1 MKKHFLIKGGIKM
14 AEISAINNF
23 KKYNSKSGRS
33 SIKNV
38 VREAFRELEKFKNN
52 VNQELTQ
59 FNKILVKDLS
69 VLERQYYDTE
79 VDSRSRDVISIVSQV
94 QTGNF
99 EARNGVDLTY
109 MLSLEKWEQYYKENL
124 EFLNDKFGKN
134 AHCVYAVIHFDE
146 STPHMQSMWTFSEE
160 NNQKDEYTVSDI
172 NTAKVK
178 SALTSAFLR
187 RNKELGLI
195 AGTDE
200 YKKAFEEFKV
210 QEKPKIIERQLAKM
224 NKNKSDKKFKFE
236 SGTSPFT
243 KDFYRT
249 FNEEFVNDFM
259 VTNPS
264 INELKNKVKVFSN
277 EGAEVVVRRTKKVN
291 SSEDLD
297 RTKFAMEKEKK
308 DLENKIGSNDY
319 SKNEFMKY
327 MEILSKREIIDRKKK
342 ISKEDFLNEFKNYET
357 DFKVRKSNKGITDF
371 KRIFDI
377 KKIIKDKLNQ
387 RQNNK
392 NFKKNL
398 KKEIKLF
405 DEIFKNVDFEAI
417 NKKIEDYSKAEKV
430 EELIKNRDNLY
441 FEIKTLETE
450 ESNLKSSINF
460 LEKEKNSKNNEI
472 RNLDEQIW
480 EKKIE
485 AEKPYVVSE
494 RRKQELI
501 NEALNEA
508 RKRGNT
514 LMRNIKKD
522 VEKEEAKNNAIKQDI
537 LDKRLQMEPE
547 LQEINNKRRQLND
560 IYVDLEEK
568 KRRRKAELEKLAQPI
583 IQKEV
588 DDLVREHLR
597 YYEVTDKDILNFKAN
612 NKSEYDKLF
621 GEAETRADEKIKGGY
636 IRRKYDAGNKFIN
649 QMTNLLHEDSNGKFS
664 LLEIEKTV
672 IAAIEKLPDNTYGW
686 WNDFKIN
693 LDIELENT
701 VRERKAVHNQNK
713 SKSQYHRSR

>member
-1 MKKHFLIKGGIKM
+1 M

-23 KKYNSKSGRS
+23 KKYNSKSGRN
-33 SIKNV
+33 SINNV

-79 VDSRSRDVISIVSQV
+79 VDSRSRDVVSVVSQV

-124 EFLNDKFGKN
+124 EFLNDKFGRN

-160 NNQKDEYTVSDI
+160 NNQKDEYTVSDV

-259 VTNPS
+259 VNNAAV
-264 INELKNKVKVFSN
+264 NELKNKVKVFSN
-277 EGAEVVVRRTKKVN
+277 EGVEVVVRRTEKVN

-327 MEILSKREIIDRKKK
+327 TEILSKREIIDRKKK
-342 ISKEDFLNEFKNYET
+342 ISKEGFLNEFKNYET

-371 KRIFDI
+371 KRILNI
-377 KKIIKDKLNQ
+377 KKIIRDKLNQ

-405 DEIFKNVDFEAI
+405 DEVFKNIDFEAI
-417 NKKIEDYSKAEKV
+417 NKKIEDYSKGEKV
-430 EELIKNRDNLY
+430 EELIKNRENLY

-450 ESNLKSSINF
+450 ASNLKSSINF
-460 LEKEKNSKNNEI
+460 LEKEQNSKNNEI
-472 RNLDEQIW
+472 RNLDDQIW

-508 RKRGNT
+508 RKRGDT

-537 LDKRLQMEPE
+537 LDKRLEMERE

-560 IYVDLEEK
+560 SYADLEEK

-612 NKSEYDKLF
+612 NKLEYDKLF
-621 GEAETRADEKIKGGY
+621 GEAEARADEKIKGAY
-636 IRRKYDAGNKFIN
+636 IRRKHDAGNKFIK
-649 QMTNLLHEDSNGKFS
+649 QMTNMLHEDANGKFS

-672 IAAIEKLPDNTYGW
+672 IAAIENVPDNTYGW
-686 WNDFKIN
+686 WDDFKNN
-693 LDIELENT
+693 LNIELENT
-701 VRERKAVHNQNK
+701 VRERNTVRNQNK
-713 SKSQYHRSR
+713 NKSQYHRSR

>member
-1 MKKHFLIKGGIKM
+1 M

-23 KKYNSKSGRS
+23 KKYNSGSGRS
-33 SIKNV
+33 SINNV

-52 VNQELTQ
+52 ANQDLTQ

-69 VLERQYYDTE
+69 ILEQQYFDTE
-79 VDSRSRDVISIVSQV
+79 VDSRSKDVVSVVSQV

-109 MLSLEKWEQYYKENL
+109 MISLEKWEQYYKENL
-124 EFLNDKFGKN
+124 EFLNKKFGKN
-134 AHCVYAVIHFDE
+134 AHCAYAVIHFDE

-160 NNQKDEYTVSDI
+160 NNQKAEYTI
-172 NTAKVK
+172 NDVNPAKVK
-178 SALTSAFLR
+178 SALSSAFLR
-187 RNKELGLI
+187 RNKELGLA

-210 QEKPKIIERQLAKM
+210 QEKPKIIERQLAKL

-259 VTNPS
+259 VNNAAV
-264 INELKNKVKVFSN
+264 NELKNKVKIFSN
-277 EGAEVVVRRTKKVN
+277 EGVEVVVRRTEKVN

-308 DLENKIGSNDY
+308 ELENKIGGNDY

-327 MEILSKREIIDRKKK
+327 TEILSKREIIDRKKK

-357 DFKVRKSNKGITDF
+357 DFKARKSNKEITDF
-371 KRIFDI
+371 KRIFNI
-377 KKIIKDKLNQ
+377 KKIIKDKLSQ
-387 RQNNK
+387 RQKNK

-398 KKEIKLF
+398 KKEVKLF
-405 DEIFKNVDFEAI
+405 DEVFKNVDFETI
-417 NKKIEDYSKAEKV
+417 NKKIEDYSKGEKV
-430 EELIKNRDNLY
+430 EELIKNKENLY

-450 ESNLKSSINF
+450 TSNLKSSINF
-460 LEKEKNSKNNEI
+460 LKKEQISKNNEI

-480 EKKIE
+480 KKKTE
-485 AEKPYVVSE
+485 AEKPYRVSE
-494 RRKQELI
+494 RRKQELV

-508 RKRGNT
+508 RKRGDT
-514 LMRNIKKD
+514 LMRNIMKD
-522 VEKEEAKNNAIKQDI
+522 VEKEKAKNNALKQDI
-537 LDKRLQMEPE
+537 LNKRLQLEREQQE
-547 LQEINNKRRQLND
+547 LNNRLRQLND
-560 IYVDLEEK
+560 SYADLEEK
-568 KRRRKAELEKLAQPI
+568 KRRRKAELEKLAQPA

-588 DDLVREHLR
+588 NDLVREHLR
-597 YYEVTDKDILNFKAN
+597 YYEVTDKDILNFKAK

-621 GEAETRADEKIKGGY
+621 GEAEARVDEKIKGAY
-636 IRRKYDAGNKFIN
+636 VRRKHDAGQKFIK
-649 QMTNLLHEDSNGKFS
+649 QITNLLHEDSNGKFS

-672 IAAIEKLPDNTYGW
+672 IAAIENVPDNTYGW
-686 WNDFKIN
+686 WNDFKNN
-693 LDIELENT
+693 LNIELENT
-701 VRERKAVHNQNK
+701 AKDRNTVHNR
-713 SKSQYHRSR
+713 SSSQYDRSL

>member
-1 MKKHFLIKGGIKM
+1 M

-23 KKYNSKSGRS
+23 KKYNSGSGRS
-33 SIKNV
+33 SINNV

-79 VDSRSRDVISIVSQV
+79 VDSRSRDVVSVVSQV

-160 NNQKDEYTVSDI
+160 NNQKDEYTVSDV

-264 INELKNKVKVFSN
+264 INDLKNKVKVFSN
-277 EGAEVVVRRTKKVN
+277 EGAEVVVRRTEKVN

-371 KRIFDI
+371 KRIFNI
-377 KKIIKDKLNQ
+377 KKIIRDKLNQ

-417 NKKIEDYSKAEKV
+417 NKKIEDYSKGEKV
-430 EELIKNRDNLY
+430 EELIKNRENLY
-441 FEIKTLETE
+441 FEIKTLETKA
-450 ESNLKSSINF
+450 SNLKSSINV
-460 LEKEKNSKNNEI
+460 LEKEQISKNDEI
-472 RNLDEQIW
+472 RNLDDQIW
-480 EKKIE
+480 EKKME

-508 RKRGNT
+508 RKRGDT

-537 LDKRLQMEPE
+537 LDKRLQMERE

-560 IYVDLEEK
+560 SYADLEEK
-568 KRRRKAELEKLAQPI
+568 KRRKKAELEKLAQPI

-588 DDLVREHLR
+588 DDLVWEHLR

-612 NKSEYDKLF
+612 NRTEYDKLF
-621 GEAETRADEKIKGGY
+621 GEAEARADEKIKGAY
-636 IRRKYDAGNKFIN
+636 IRRKHDAGNKFIK
-649 QMTNLLHEDSNGKFS
+649 QMTNMLHEDANGKFS

-672 IAAIEKLPDNTYGW
+672 IVAIENVPDSTYSW
-686 WNDFKIN
+686 WNDFKNN
-693 LDIELENT
+693 LNIELENT
-701 VRERKAVHNQNK
+701 VKDKNVVRNR
-713 SKSQYHRSR
+713 SSSQYDRS

>member
-1 MKKHFLIKGGIKM
+1 M

-23 KKYNSKSGRS
+23 KKYNSGSGRS
-33 SIKNV
+33 SINNV

-52 VNQELTQ
+52 VNHELTQ

-79 VDSRSRDVISIVSQV
+79 VDSRSRDVVSVVSQV

-124 EFLNDKFGKN
+124 EFLNKKFGKN
-134 AHCVYAVIHFDE
+134 AHCVYAVIHLDE
-146 STPHMQSMWTFSEE
+146 STPHMQSLWTFSEA
-160 NNQKDEYTVSDI
+160 NNQKDKYTVSDV

-236 SGTSPFT
+236 NGTSPFT

-259 VTNPS
+259 VNNTAV
-264 INELKNKVKVFSN
+264 NELKNKVKVFSS
-277 EGAEVVVRRTKKVN
+277 EDVEVVVRRTEKVN

-308 DLENKIGSNDY
+308 DLESKIGNNDY

-327 MEILSKREIIDRKKK
+327 TEILSKREIIDKKKK

-357 DFKVRKSNKGITDF
+357 DFKVRKSNKEITDF
-371 KRIFDI
+371 KRIFNI

-417 NKKIEDYSKAEKV
+417 NKKIEDYSKGEKV
-430 EELIKNRDNLY
+430 EELIKNRENLY

-450 ESNLKSSINF
+450 ASNLKSSINF
-460 LEKEKNSKNNEI
+460 LEKEQNSKNNEI

-480 EKKIE
+480 EKRTE

-508 RKRGNT
+508 RKRGDT

-537 LDKRLQMEPE
+537 LDKRLQMERE

-560 IYVDLEEK
+560 SYADLEEK
-568 KRRRKAELEKLAQPI
+568 KRRKKAELEKLAQPI

-588 DDLVREHLR
+588 DNLVREHLR

-612 NKSEYDKLF
+612 NKLEYDKLF
-621 GEAETRADEKIKGGY
+621 GEAEARADEKIKGAY
-636 IRRKYDAGNKFIN
+636 IRRKHDAGNKFIK
-649 QMTNLLHEDSNGKFS
+649 QMTNMLHEDANGKFS
-664 LLEIEKTV
+664 FLEIEKTV
-672 IAAIEKLPDNTYGW
+672 IAAIENVPDNTYGW
-686 WNDFKIN
+686 WDDFKNN
-693 LDIELENT
+693 LNIELENT
-701 VRERKAVHNQNK
+701 VKDRNITRNRTNF
-713 SKSQYHRSR
+713 QYGRRL

>member
-1 MKKHFLIKGGIKM
+1 M

-33 SIKNV
+33 NINNV

-52 VNQELTQ
+52 VNQKLTQ

-69 VLERQYYDTE
+69 VLERQYSDTK
-79 VDSRSRDVISIVSQV
+79 VDSRSRDVVSVVSQV

-99 EARNGVDLTY
+99 EAKNGVDLTY

-124 EFLNDKFGKN
+124 EFLSKKFDKN
-134 AHCVYAVIHFDE
+134 ARCVYAVIHFDE

-160 NNQKDEYTVSDI
+160 NNQKDEYTVNDV
-172 NTAKVK
+172 NPAKVK
-178 SALTSAFLR
+178 SALSSAFLR
-187 RNKELGLI
+187 RNKKLGLT

-210 QEKPKIIERQLAKM
+210 QEKPKIIERQLAKL

-249 FNEEFVNDFM
+249 FNEESVNDFM
-259 VTNPS
+259 VKNPS

-277 EGAEVVVRRTKKVN
+277 EGAEVVVRRTEKVN

-308 DLENKIGSNDY
+308 ELESKIGSNDY

-327 MEILSKREIIDRKKK
+327 MEILSKREIIDKKKK

-357 DFKVRKSNKGITDF
+357 DFKVRKSNKEITDF
-371 KRIFDI
+371 KRIFNI

-405 DEIFKNVDFEAI
+405 DEVFKNVDFEAI
-417 NKKIEDYSKAEKV
+417 NKKIEDYSKGEKV
-430 EELIKNRDNLY
+430 EELIKNRENLY

-450 ESNLKSSINF
+450 ASNLKSSINF
-460 LEKEKNSKNNEI
+460 LEKEQNSKNNEI

-480 EKKIE
+480 EKRTE

-508 RKRGNT
+508 RKRGET
-514 LMRNIKKD
+514 LMRNIMKD
-522 VEKEEAKNNAIKQDI
+522 VEKEKSKNNSLKQDI
-537 LDKRLQMEPE
+537 LNKRLQLEQEQRE
-547 LQEINNKRRQLND
+547 LNNRLRQLND
-560 IYVDLEEK
+560 SYADLEKK
-568 KRRRKAELEKLAQPI
+568 KRHRKAELEKLGQPI

-588 DDLVREHLR
+588 NDLVREHLR

-612 NKSEYDKLF
+612 NKFEYDKLF
-621 GEAETRADEKIKGGY
+621 GEAEARADEKIKGAY
-636 IRRKYDAGNKFIN
+636 IRRKHDAGNKFIK
-649 QMTNLLHEDSNGKFS
+649 QMTNMLHEDSNGKFS

-672 IAAIEKLPDNTYGW
+672 IAAIENVPGNTYGW
-686 WNDFKIN
+686 WDDFKNN
-693 LDIELENT
+693 LNIELENT
-701 VRERKAVHNQNK
+701 VKDRNITRNRTN
-713 SKSQYHRSR
+713 SQYGRRL

>member
-33 SIKNV
+33 SINNV

-69 VLERQYYDTE
+69 VLEQQYYDTE
-79 VDSRSRDVISIVSQV
+79 VDSRSRDVVSVVSQV

-124 EFLNDKFGKN
+124 EFLNKKFGKN
-134 AHCVYAVIHFDE
+134 ARCVYAVIHFDE
-146 STPHMQSMWTFSEE
+146 STPHLQSMWTFSEE
-160 NNQKDEYTVSDI
+160 NNQKDEYTVSDV
-172 NTAKVK
+172 NPAKVK
-178 SALTSAFLR
+178 SALSSAFLR
-187 RNKELGLI
+187 RNRELGLV

-210 QEKPKIIERQLAKM
+210 QEKPKIIERQLAKL

-259 VTNPS
+259 VNNAAV
-264 INELKNKVKVFSN
+264 NELKNKIKVFSN
-277 EGAEVVVRRTKKVN
+277 EGVEVVVRRTEKVN
-291 SSEDLD
+291 SSEELD
-297 RTKFAMEKEKK
+297 RTKFVMEKKK
-308 DLENKIGSNDY
+308 KELENKIGSNDY

-371 KRIFDI
+371 KRIFNI
-377 KKIIKDKLNQ
+377 KKIIRDKLNQ

-405 DEIFKNVDFEAI
+405 DEVFKNVDFEAI
-417 NKKIEDYSKAEKV
+417 NKKIEDYSKGEKV

-441 FEIKTLETE
+441 FEIKTLETKA
-450 ESNLKSSINF
+450 SNLKSSINF
-460 LEKEKNSKNNEI
+460 LEKEQISKNNEI

-485 AEKPYVVSE
+485 VEKPYVVSE

-508 RKRGNT
+508 RKRGDT

-537 LDKRLQMEPE
+537 LDKRLQMEREQQE
-547 LQEINNKRRQLND
+547 LNNRLKQLNNS
-560 IYVDLEEK
+560 YADLEEK
-568 KRRRKAELEKLAQPI
+568 KRRRKSELEKLAQPVV
-583 IQKEV
+583 QKEV

-612 NKSEYDKLF
+612 NKFEYDKLF
-621 GEAETRADEKIKGGY
+621 GEAEAKADDKIKGAY

-672 IAAIEKLPDNTYGW
+672 IAAIEKVPDNTYGW

-701 VRERKAVHNQNK
+701 VKDRNVVRNR
-713 SKSQYHRSR
+713 SSSQYDRSL

>member
-1 MKKHFLIKGGIKM
+1 M

-33 SIKNV
+33 SINNV
-38 VREAFRELEKFKNN
+38 VKEAFRELEKFKNN

-79 VDSRSRDVISIVSQV
+79 VDSRSRDVVSVVSQV

-99 EARNGVDLTY
+99 EASNGVDLTY
-109 MLSLEKWEQYYKENL
+109 MLSLEKWEQYYNENL
-124 EFLNDKFGKN
+124 EFLNDKFGRN
-134 AHCVYAVIHFDE
+134 AYCVYAVIHFDE

-160 NNQKDEYTVSDI
+160 NKQKDEYTVSDV

-210 QEKPKIIERQLAKM
+210 QEKPKIIERQLAKL

-259 VTNPS
+259 VKNPS

-277 EGAEVVVRRTKKVN
+277 EDAEVVVRRTEKVN

-308 DLENKIGSNDY
+308 ELESKIGSNDY

-327 MEILSKREIIDRKKK
+327 MEILSKREIIDKKKK

-357 DFKVRKSNKGITDF
+357 DFKVRKSNKEITDF
-371 KRIFDI
+371 KRIFNI

-405 DEIFKNVDFEAI
+405 DEVFKNVDFEAI
-417 NKKIEDYSKAEKV
+417 NKKIEDYSKGEKV
-430 EELIKNRDNLY
+430 EELIKNRENLY
-441 FEIKTLETE
+441 FEIKTLETKT
-450 ESNLKSSINF
+450 SNLKSSINF
-460 LEKEKNSKNNEI
+460 LEKEQISKNNEI
-472 RNLDEQIW
+472 RNLDEQIS
-480 EKKIE
+480 EKKKE
-485 AEKPYVVSE
+485 AEKPYLVSE
-494 RRKQELI
+494 RRKEELI

-508 RKRGNT
+508 RKRGDT
-514 LMRNIKKD
+514 LMKNIKKD
-522 VEKEEAKNNAIKQDI
+522 VEKEEAKNNTIKQDI
-537 LDKRLQMEPE
+537 LDKRLQMEREQQE
-547 LQEINNKRRQLND
+547 LNNRLRQLND
-560 IYVDLEEK
+560 SYADLEEK
-568 KRRRKAELEKLAQPI
+568 KRRRKAELEKLAQPVV
-583 IQKEV
+583 QKEV

-621 GEAETRADEKIKGGY
+621 GEAQARADEKIKGAY
-636 IRRKYDAGNKFIN
+636 IRRKHDAGNKFIK
-649 QMTNLLHEDSNGKFS
+649 QMTNILHEDSNGKFS

-672 IAAIEKLPDNTYGW
+672 IAAIENVPNSTYSW
-686 WNDFKIN
+686 WNDFKNN
-693 LDIELENT
+693 LNIELEKT
-701 VRERKAVHNQNK
+701 VKDKNVVRNR
-713 SKSQYHRSR
+713 SISQYDRSL

>member
-33 SIKNV
+33 SINNV

-79 VDSRSRDVISIVSQV
+79 VDSRSRDVVSVVSQV

-109 MLSLEKWEQYYKENL
+109 MLSLEKWEKYYKENL
-124 EFLNDKFGKN
+124 EFLNKKFGKN
-134 AHCVYAVIHFDE
+134 AHCVYAVIHLDE
-146 STPHMQSMWTFSEE
+146 STPHMQSLWTFSEA
-160 NNQKDEYTVSDI
+160 NNQKDKYTVSDV

-178 SALTSAFLR
+178 SALSSAFLR

-243 KDFYRT
+243 KNFYRT

-259 VTNPS
+259 VKNPS

-277 EGAEVVVRRTKKVN
+277 EGAEVVVRRTEKVN

-308 DLENKIGSNDY
+308 DLESKIGSNDY

-327 MEILSKREIIDRKKK
+327 TEILSKREIIDRKKK

-357 DFKVRKSNKGITDF
+357 DFKVRKSNKEITDF
-371 KRIFDI
+371 KRIFNI
-377 KKIIKDKLNQ
+377 KKIIRDKLNQ

-405 DEIFKNVDFEAI
+405 DEVFKNVDFEAI
-417 NKKIEDYSKAEKV
+417 NKKIEDYSKGEKV
-430 EELIKNRDNLY
+430 EELIKNRENLY

-450 ESNLKSSINF
+450 ASNLKSSINF
-460 LEKEKNSKNNEI
+460 LEKEQISKNNEI

-480 EKKIE
+480 EKKME

-494 RRKQELI
+494 RRKEELI

-508 RKRGNT
+508 RKRGDT

-537 LDKRLQMEPE
+537 LDKRLQMERE

-612 NKSEYDKLF
+612 NKFEYDKLF
-621 GEAETRADEKIKGGY
+621 EEAEARADEKIKGAY
-636 IRRKYDAGNKFIN
+636 IRRKHDAGKKFIK
-649 QMTNLLHEDSNGKFS
+649 QMTNMLHEDTNGKFS

-672 IAAIEKLPDNTYGW
+672 IAAIENVPDNTYGW
-686 WNDFKIN
+686 WDDFKNN
-693 LDIELENT
+693 LNIELENT
-701 VRERKAVHNQNK
+701 VKDRNITRNRTN
-713 SKSQYHRSR
+713 SQYGRRL

>member
-1 MKKHFLIKGGIKM
+1 M

-23 KKYNSKSGRS
+23 KKYNSGSGRS
-33 SIKNV
+33 SINNV

-79 VDSRSRDVISIVSQV
+79 VDSRSRDVVSVVSQV

-124 EFLNDKFGKN
+124 EFLNKKFGKN
-134 AHCVYAVIHFDE
+134 ARCVYAVIHFDE
-146 STPHMQSMWTFSEE
+146 STPHLQSMWTFLEE
-160 NNQKDEYTVSDI
+160 NNQKDEYTVSDV
-172 NTAKVK
+172 NPAKVK
-178 SALTSAFLR
+178 SALSSAFLR
-187 RNKELGLI
+187 RNKELGLV

-210 QEKPKIIERQLAKM
+210 QEKPKIIERQLAKL

-259 VTNPS
+259 VNNAAV
-264 INELKNKVKVFSN
+264 NELKNKIKVFSN
-277 EGAEVVVRRTKKVN
+277 EGVEVVVRRTEKVN
-291 SSEDLD
+291 SSEELD
-297 RTKFAMEKEKK
+297 RTKFVMEKKK
-308 DLENKIGSNDY
+308 KELENKIGSNDY

-327 MEILSKREIIDRKKK
+327 MEILSKREIIDKKKK

-357 DFKVRKSNKGITDF
+357 DFKVRKSNKEITDF
-371 KRIFDI
+371 KRIFNI

-387 RQNNK
+387 KQNNK

-405 DEIFKNVDFEAI
+405 DEVFKNVDFEAI
-417 NKKIEDYSKAEKV
+417 NKKIEDYSKGEKV
-430 EELIKNRDNLY
+430 EELIKNRENLY
-441 FEIKTLETE
+441 FEIKTLETKT
-450 ESNLKSSINF
+450 SNLKSSINF
-460 LEKEKNSKNNEI
+460 LEKEQISKNNEI
-472 RNLDEQIW
+472 RNLDEQIL
-480 EKKIE
+480 EKKKE
-485 AEKPYVVSE
+485 AEKPYLVSE

-508 RKRGNT
+508 RKRGDT

-537 LDKRLQMEPE
+537 LDKRLQMEREQQE
-547 LQEINNKRRQLND
+547 LNNRLRQLND
-560 IYVDLEEK
+560 SYADLEEK
-568 KRRRKAELEKLAQPI
+568 KRRRKAELEKLAQPVV
-583 IQKEV
+583 QQEV

-621 GEAETRADEKIKGGY
+621 GEAQARADEKIKRAY
-636 IRRKYDAGNKFIN
+636 IRRKYDASNKFIK
-649 QMTNLLHEDSNGKFS
+649 QMTKILHEDFNGKFS

-672 IAAIEKLPDNTYGW
+672 IAAIEKVPDNTYGW

-701 VRERKAVHNQNK
+701 VKDKNVVRNQRK
-713 SKSQYHRSR
+713 SGSQYDRSL

>member
-1 MKKHFLIKGGIKM
+1 M

-33 SIKNV
+33 SINNV

-69 VLERQYYDTE
+69 VLEQQYYDTE
-79 VDSRSRDVISIVSQV
+79 VDSRSRDVVSVVSQV

-124 EFLNDKFGKN
+124 EFLNKKFGKN
-134 AHCVYAVIHFDE
+134 ARCVYAVIHFDE
-146 STPHMQSMWTFSEE
+146 STPHLQSMWTFLEE
-160 NNQKDEYTVSDI
+160 NNQKDEYTVSDV
-172 NTAKVK
+172 NPAKVK
-178 SALTSAFLR
+178 SALSSAFLR
-187 RNKELGLI
+187 RNRELGLV

-210 QEKPKIIERQLAKM
+210 QEKPKIIERQLAKL

-259 VTNPS
+259 LNNPVV
-264 INELKNKVKVFSN
+264 NELKNKVKVFSN
-277 EGAEVVVRRTKKVN
+277 EGVEVVVRRTEKVN
-291 SSEDLD
+291 SSEELD

-308 DLENKIGSNDY
+308 DLESKIGSNDY

-327 MEILSKREIIDRKKK
+327 TEILSKREIIDRKKK

-357 DFKVRKSNKGITDF
+357 DFKVRKSNKEITDF
-371 KRIFDI
+371 KRIFNI

-405 DEIFKNVDFEAI
+405 DEVFKNVDFEAI
-417 NKKIEDYSKAEKV
+417 NKKIEDYSKGEKV
-430 EELIKNRDNLY
+430 EELIKNRENLY

-450 ESNLKSSINF
+450 ASNLKSSINF
-460 LEKEKNSKNNEI
+460 LEKEQSSKNNEI

-480 EKKIE
+480 EKKME

-508 RKRGNT
+508 RKRGDT

-537 LDKRLQMEPE
+537 LDKRLQMERE

-560 IYVDLEEK
+560 SYADLEEK
-568 KRRRKAELEKLAQPI
+568 KRRKKAELEKLAQPI

-588 DDLVREHLR
+588 DDLVWEHLR

-612 NKSEYDKLF
+612 NRTEYDKLF
-621 GEAETRADEKIKGGY
+621 GEAEARADEKIKGAY
-636 IRRKYDAGNKFIN
+636 IRRKHDAGNKFIK
-649 QMTNLLHEDSNGKFS
+649 QMTNMLHEDANGKFS

-672 IAAIEKLPDNTYGW
+672 IVAIENVPDSTYSW
-686 WNDFKIN
+686 WNDFKNN
-693 LDIELENT
+693 LNIELENT
-701 VRERKAVHNQNK
+701 VKDKNVVRNR
-713 SKSQYHRSR
+713 SSSQYDRSL

>member
-1 MKKHFLIKGGIKM
+1 M

-23 KKYNSKSGRS
+23 KKYNSGSGRS
-33 SIKNV
+33 SINNV
-38 VREAFRELEKFKNN
+38 VKEAFRELEKFKNN

-79 VDSRSRDVISIVSQV
+79 VDSRSRDVVSVVSQV

-124 EFLNDKFGKN
+124 EFLNKKFGKN
-134 AHCVYAVIHFDE
+134 ARCVYAVIHFDE
-146 STPHMQSMWTFSEE
+146 STPHLQSMWTFSEE
-160 NNQKDEYTVSDI
+160 NNQKDEYTVSDV
-172 NTAKVK
+172 NPAKVK
-178 SALTSAFLR
+178 SALSSAFLR
-187 RNKELGLI
+187 RNKELGLV

-236 SGTSPFT
+236 SGTSQFT

-259 VTNPS
+259 VKNPS

-277 EGAEVVVRRTKKVN
+277 EGAEVVVRRTEKVN

-297 RTKFAMEKEKK
+297 RTKFVMEKEKK

-357 DFKVRKSNKGITDF
+357 DFKVRKSNKEITDF
-371 KRIFDI
+371 KRIFNI

-405 DEIFKNVDFEAI
+405 DEVFKNVDFEAI
-417 NKKIEDYSKAEKV
+417 NKKIKDYSKGEKV
-430 EELIKNRDNLY
+430 EELIKNRENIY
-441 FEIKTLETE
+441 FEIKTLETKA
-450 ESNLKSSINF
+450 SNLKSSINF
-460 LEKEKNSKNNEI
+460 LEKEQNSKNNEI

-480 EKKIE
+480 EKKME

-494 RRKQELI
+494 RRKEELI

-508 RKRGNT
+508 RKRGDT

-522 VEKEEAKNNAIKQDI
+522 LEKEEAKNNAIKQDI
-537 LDKRLQMEPE
+537 LDKRLQMERE

-612 NKSEYDKLF
+612 NKFEYDKLF
-621 GEAETRADEKIKGGY
+621 GEAEARADEKIKGAY
-636 IRRKYDAGNKFIN
+636 IRRKHDAGNKFIK
-649 QMTNLLHEDSNGKFS
+649 QMTNILHEDSNGKFS

-672 IAAIEKLPDNTYGW
+672 IAAIENVPDSTYSW
-686 WNDFKIN
+686 WNDFKNN
-693 LDIELENT
+693 LNIELENT
-701 VRERKAVHNQNK
+701 VKDKNVVRNR
-713 SKSQYHRSR
+713 SSSQYDRSL

>member
-1 MKKHFLIKGGIKM
+1 M

-23 KKYNSKSGRS
+23 KKYNSGSGRS
-33 SIKNV
+33 SINNV

-52 VNQELTQ
+52 VNQELTK

-79 VDSRSRDVISIVSQV
+79 VDSRSRDVVSVVSQV

-99 EARNGVDLTY
+99 EAKNGVDLTY

-124 EFLNDKFGKN
+124 EFLSKKFDKN
-134 AHCVYAVIHFDE
+134 ARCIYAVIHFDE

-160 NNQKDEYTVSDI
+160 NNQKDEYTVSDV
-172 NTAKVK
+172 NPAKVK
-178 SALTSAFLR
+178 SALSSAFLR

-210 QEKPKIIERQLAKM
+210 QEKPKIIEKQLAKL

-236 SGTSPFT
+236 NGTSPFT

-259 VTNPS
+259 LNNPVV
-264 INELKNKVKVFSN
+264 NELKNKVKVFSN
-277 EGAEVVVRRTKKVN
+277 EGVEVVVRRTEKVN
-291 SSEDLD
+291 SYEELD

-308 DLENKIGSNDY
+308 DLESKIGSNDY

-327 MEILSKREIIDRKKK
+327 TEILSKREIIDRKKK

-357 DFKVRKSNKGITDF
+357 DFKVRKSNKEIADF
-371 KRIFDI
+371 KRIFNI
-377 KKIIKDKLNQ
+377 KKIIRDKLNQ

-417 NKKIEDYSKAEKV
+417 NKKIEDYSKGEKV
-430 EELIKNRDNLY
+430 EELIKNRENLY

-450 ESNLKSSINF
+450 ASNLKSSINF
-460 LEKEKNSKNNEI
+460 LEKEQNSKNNEI
-472 RNLDEQIW
+472 RNLDKQIW

-485 AEKPYVVSE
+485 VEKPYVVSE

-508 RKRGNT
+508 RKRGET
-514 LMRNIKKD
+514 LMRNIMKD
-522 VEKEEAKNNAIKQDI
+522 VEKEKSKNNSLKQDI
-537 LDKRLQMEPE
+537 LNKRLQLEQEQQE
-547 LQEINNKRRQLND
+547 LNNRLRQLND
-560 IYVDLEEK
+560 SYADLEKK
-568 KRRRKAELEKLAQPI
+568 KRHRKAELEKLGQPI

-588 DDLVREHLR
+588 NDLVREHLR

-621 GEAETRADEKIKGGY
+621 GEAEARADEKIKGAY
-636 IRRKYDAGNKFIN
+636 IRRKHNAGNKFIK
-649 QMTNLLHEDSNGKFS
+649 QMTNILHEDSNGKFS

-672 IAAIEKLPDNTYGW
+672 IAAIENVPDNTYGW
-686 WNDFKIN
+686 WDDFKNN
-693 LDIELENT
+693 LNIELENT
-701 VRERKAVHNQNK
+701 VKDRNITRNRTN
-713 SKSQYHRSR
+713 SQYGRRL

>member
-1 MKKHFLIKGGIKM
+1 M
-14 AEISAINNF
+14 
-23 KKYNSKSGRS
+23 
-33 SIKNV
+33 V
-38 VREAFRELEKFKNN
+38 
-52 VNQELTQ
+52 
-59 FNKILVKDLS
+59 S
-69 VLERQYYDTE
+69 V
-79 VDSRSRDVISIVSQV
+79 VSQV

-124 EFLNDKFGKN
+124 EFLNKKFGKN
-134 AHCVYAVIHFDE
+134 ARCVYAVIHFDE
-146 STPHMQSMWTFSEE
+146 STPHLQSMWTFSEE
-160 NNQKDEYTVSDI
+160 NNQKDEYTVSDV

-210 QEKPKIIERQLAKM
+210 QEKPKIIERQLAKL

-259 VTNPS
+259 VNNTAV
-264 INELKNKVKVFSN
+264 NELKNKVKVFSS
-277 EGAEVVVRRTKKVN
+277 EDVEVVVRRTEKVN

-308 DLENKIGSNDY
+308 DLESKIGSNDY

-327 MEILSKREIIDRKKK
+327 TEILSKREIIDRKKK

-357 DFKVRKSNKGITDF
+357 DFKVRKSNQGITDF
-371 KRIFDI
+371 KRIFNI
-377 KKIIKDKLNQ
+377 KKIIRDKLNQ

-405 DEIFKNVDFEAI
+405 DEVFKNVDFEAI
-417 NKKIEDYSKAEKV
+417 NKKIEDYSKGEKV
-430 EELIKNRDNLY
+430 EELIKNRENLY
-441 FEIKTLETE
+441 FQIKTLETKA
-450 ESNLKSSINF
+450 SNLKSSINF
-460 LEKEKNSKNNEI
+460 LEKEQISKNNEI
-472 RNLDEQIW
+472 RNLDDQIW

-508 RKRGNT
+508 RKRGDT

-537 LDKRLQMEPE
+537 LNKRLQMERE

-568 KRRRKAELEKLAQPI
+568 KRRKKAELEKLAQPI

-588 DDLVREHLR
+588 DNLVREHLR

-612 NKSEYDKLF
+612 NKLEYDKLF
-621 GEAETRADEKIKGGY
+621 GEAEARADEKIKGAY
-636 IRRKYDAGNKFIN
+636 IRRKHDAGNKFIK
-649 QMTNLLHEDSNGKFS
+649 QMTNMLHEDTNGKFS

-672 IAAIEKLPDNTYGW
+672 IAAIENVPDNTYGW
-686 WNDFKIN
+686 WDDFKNN
-693 LDIELENT
+693 LNIELENT
-701 VRERKAVHNQNK
+701 VKDRNITRNRTN
-713 SKSQYHRSR
+713 SQYGRRL

>member
-1 MKKHFLIKGGIKM
+1 MVKM
-14 AEISAINNF
+14 AEISALNNF

-33 SIKNV
+33 NINNV

-52 VNQELTQ
+52 VNQKLTQ

-69 VLERQYYDTE
+69 VLERQYSDTE
-79 VDSRSRDVISIVSQV
+79 VDSRSRDVISVVSQV

-99 EARNGVDLTY
+99 EAKNGVDLTY

-124 EFLNDKFGKN
+124 EFLSKKFDKN
-134 AHCVYAVIHFDE
+134 ARCVYAVIHFDE

-160 NNQKDEYTVSDI
+160 NNQKDEYTVSDV
-172 NTAKVK
+172 NPAKVK
-178 SALTSAFLR
+178 SALSSAFLR
-187 RNKELGLI
+187 RNKELGLT

-210 QEKPKIIERQLAKM
+210 QQKPKIIERQLAKL

-236 SGTSPFT
+236 NGTSPFT

-259 VTNPS
+259 LNNPVV
-264 INELKNKVKVFSN
+264 NELKNKVKVFSN
-277 EGAEVVVRRTKKVN
+277 EGVEVVVRRTEKVN
-291 SSEDLD
+291 SSEELD

-308 DLENKIGSNDY
+308 DLESKIGSNDY

-327 MEILSKREIIDRKKK
+327 MEILSKREIIDKKKK

-357 DFKVRKSNKGITDF
+357 DFKTRKSNKEITDF
-371 KRIFDI
+371 KRIFNI
-377 KKIIKDKLNQ
+377 KKIIRDKLNQ

-417 NKKIEDYSKAEKV
+417 NKKIEDYSKGEKI
-430 EELIKNRDNLY
+430 EELIKNRENLY

-460 LEKEKNSKNNEI
+460 LEKEQNSKNNEI

-480 EKKIE
+480 EKKME

-508 RKRGNT
+508 RKRGDT
-514 LMRNIKKD
+514 LMRNIKRD

-537 LDKRLQMEPE
+537 LDKRLQMERE

-560 IYVDLEEK
+560 SYADLEEK
-568 KRRRKAELEKLAQPI
+568 KRRRKAELEKLAQPVV
-583 IQKEV
+583 QKEV

-612 NKSEYDKLF
+612 NKLEYDKLF
-621 GEAETRADEKIKGGY
+621 GEAEARADEKIKGAY
-636 IRRKYDAGNKFIN
+636 IRRKHDAGKRFIK

-672 IAAIEKLPDNTYGW
+672 IAAIENVPDNTYGW
-686 WNDFKIN
+686 WDDFKNN
-693 LDIELENT
+693 LNIELENT
-701 VRERKAVHNQNK
+701 VKDRNITRNRTN
-713 SKSQYHRSR
+713 SQYGRRL

>member
-1 MKKHFLIKGGIKM
+1 M

-33 SIKNV
+33 SINNV
-38 VREAFRELEKFKNN
+38 VKEAFRELEKFKNN

-79 VDSRSRDVISIVSQV
+79 VDSRSRDVVSVVSQV

-124 EFLNDKFGKN
+124 EFLNKKFGKN
-134 AHCVYAVIHFDE
+134 ARCVYAVIHFDE
-146 STPHMQSMWTFSEE
+146 STPHLQSMWTFSEE
-160 NNQKDEYTVSDI
+160 NNQKDEYTVSDV

-210 QEKPKIIERQLAKM
+210 QEKPKIIERQLAKL

-259 VTNPS
+259 VKNSS

-277 EGAEVVVRRTKKVN
+277 EGAEVVVRRTEKVN

-308 DLENKIGSNDY
+308 ELESKIGSNNY

-327 MEILSKREIIDRKKK
+327 TEILSKREIIDRKKK

-357 DFKVRKSNKGITDF
+357 DFKVRESNKGITDF
-371 KRIFDI
+371 KRIFNI
-377 KKIIKDKLNQ
+377 KKIIRDKLNQ

-405 DEIFKNVDFEAI
+405 DEIFKNVDFEAT
-417 NKKIEDYSKAEKV
+417 NKKIEDYSKGEKV
-430 EELIKNRDNLY
+430 EELIKNRENLY

-450 ESNLKSSINF
+450 PSNLKSSINF
-460 LEKEKNSKNNEI
+460 LEKEQNSKNNEI

-480 EKKIE
+480 QKLMA

-508 RKRGNT
+508 RKRGDT

-537 LDKRLQMEPE
+537 LNKRLQLEQEQQE
-547 LQEINNKRRQLND
+547 LNNRLRQLND
-560 IYVDLEEK
+560 SYADLEKK
-568 KRRRKAELEKLAQPI
+568 KRHRKAELEKLGQPI

-588 DDLVREHLR
+588 NDLVREHLR

-621 GEAETRADEKIKGGY
+621 GEAEARADEKIKGAY
-636 IRRKYDAGNKFIN
+636 IRRKHNAGNKFIK
-649 QMTNLLHEDSNGKFS
+649 QMTKILHEDFNGKFS
-664 LLEIEKTV
+664 LLEIEKAV
-672 IAAIEKLPDNTYGW
+672 IAAIENVPDNTYGW
-686 WNDFKIN
+686 WYDFKNN
-693 LDIELENT
+693 LNIELENT
-701 VRERKAVHNQNK
+701 IKDRNITRNRTN
-713 SKSQYHRSR
+713 SQYGRRL

>member
-1 MKKHFLIKGGIKM
+1 MVKM
-14 AEISAINNF
+14 AEISALNNF

-33 SIKNV
+33 NINNV

-52 VNQELTQ
+52 VNQKLTQ

-69 VLERQYYDTE
+69 VLERQYSDTE
-79 VDSRSRDVISIVSQV
+79 VDSRSRDVVSVVSQV

-99 EARNGVDLTY
+99 EAKNGVDLTY

-124 EFLNDKFGKN
+124 EFLSKKFDKN
-134 AHCVYAVIHFDE
+134 TRCVYAVIHFDE

-160 NNQKDEYTVSDI
+160 NNQKDEYTVSDV
-172 NTAKVK
+172 NPAKVK
-178 SALTSAFLR
+178 SALSSAFLR
-187 RNKELGLI
+187 RNKKLGLT

-210 QEKPKIIERQLAKM
+210 QQKPKIIERQLAKL

-236 SGTSPFT
+236 NGTSPFT

-259 VTNPS
+259 LNNPVV
-264 INELKNKVKVFSN
+264 NELKNKVKVFSN
-277 EGAEVVVRRTKKVN
+277 EGVEVVVRRTEKVN
-291 SSEDLD
+291 SSEELD

-308 DLENKIGSNDY
+308 DLESKIGSNDY

-327 MEILSKREIIDRKKK
+327 MEILSKREIIDKKKK

-357 DFKVRKSNKGITDF
+357 DFKTRKSNKEITDF
-371 KRIFDI
+371 KRIFNI

-417 NKKIEDYSKAEKV
+417 NKKIEDYSKGEKV
-430 EELIKNRDNLY
+430 EELIKNRENLY

-450 ESNLKSSINF
+450 ASNLKSSINF
-460 LEKEKNSKNNEI
+460 LEKEQNSKNNEI

-480 EKKIE
+480 EKRTE

-508 RKRGNT
+508 RKRGET
-514 LMRNIKKD
+514 LMRNIMKD
-522 VEKEEAKNNAIKQDI
+522 VEKEKSKNNFLKQDI
-537 LDKRLQMEPE
+537 L
-547 LQEINNKRRQLND
+547 NKRIQLEQEQQELNNRLRQLND
-560 IYVDLEEK
+560 SYADLEKK
-568 KRRRKAELEKLAQPI
+568 KRHRKAELEKLGQPI

-588 DDLVREHLR
+588 NDLVREHLR

-621 GEAETRADEKIKGGY
+621 GEAEARADEKIKGAY
-636 IRRKYDAGNKFIN
+636 IRRKHNAGNKFIK
-649 QMTNLLHEDSNGKFS
+649 QMTNLLHKDSNGKFS

-672 IAAIEKLPDNTYGW
+672 IAAIENVPDNTYSW
-686 WNDFKIN
+686 WNDFKNN
-693 LDIELENT
+693 LNIELEKT
-701 VRERKAVHNQNK
+701 VKDKNVVRNR
-713 SKSQYHRSR
+713 SSSQYDRNL

>member
-1 MKKHFLIKGGIKM
+1 LIKGGIKM

-33 SIKNV
+33 SINNV

-69 VLERQYYDTE
+69 VLEQQYYDTE
-79 VDSRSRDVISIVSQV
+79 VDSRSRDVVSVVSQV

-124 EFLNDKFGKN
+124 EFLNKKFGKN
-134 AHCVYAVIHFDE
+134 ARCVYAVIHFDE
-146 STPHMQSMWTFSEE
+146 STPHLQSMWTFLEE
-160 NNQKDEYTVSDI
+160 NNQKDEYTVSDV
-172 NTAKVK
+172 NPAKVK
-178 SALTSAFLR
+178 SALSSAFLR
-187 RNKELGLI
+187 RNRELGLV

-210 QEKPKIIERQLAKM
+210 QEKPKIIERQLAKL

-259 VTNPS
+259 VNNAAV
-264 INELKNKVKVFSN
+264 NELKNKIKVFSN
-277 EGAEVVVRRTKKVN
+277 EGVEVVVRRTEKVN
-291 SSEDLD
+291 SSEELD
-297 RTKFAMEKEKK
+297 RTKFVMEKKK
-308 DLENKIGSNDY
+308 KELENKIGSNDY

-357 DFKVRKSNKGITDF
+357 DFKARKSNKGITDF
-371 KRIFDI
+371 KRIFNI

-398 KKEIKLF
+398 KKEVKLF
-405 DEIFKNVDFEAI
+405 DEVFRDVDFEVI
-417 NKKIEDYSKAEKV
+417 NKKIEDYSKGEKV
-430 EELIKNRDNLY
+430 EELIKNRENLY
-441 FEIKTLETE
+441 FEIKTLETKA
-450 ESNLKSSINF
+450 SNLKSSINF
-460 LEKEKNSKNNEI
+460 LEKEQISKNNEI
-472 RNLDEQIW
+472 HNLDEQIW
-480 EKKIE
+480 KKKME

-508 RKRGNT
+508 RKRGDT

-537 LDKRLQMEPE
+537 LDKRLQMEREQQE
-547 LQEINNKRRQLND
+547 LNNRLKQLNNS
-560 IYVDLEEK
+560 YADLEEK
-568 KRRRKAELEKLAQPI
+568 KRRRKSELEKLAQPVV
-583 IQKEV
+583 QKEV

-612 NKSEYDKLF
+612 NKFEYDKLF
-621 GEAETRADEKIKGGY
+621 GEAEAKADDKIKGAY

-672 IAAIEKLPDNTYGW
+672 IAAIEKVPDNTYGW

-701 VRERKAVHNQNK
+701 VKDRNVVRNR
-713 SKSQYHRSR
+713 SSSQYDRSL

>member
-1 MKKHFLIKGGIKM
+1 M

-33 SIKNV
+33 SINNV

-52 VNQELTQ
+52 VNQKLTQ

-69 VLERQYYDTE
+69 VLEQQYYDTE
-79 VDSRSRDVISIVSQV
+79 VDSRSRDVVSVVSQV

-124 EFLNDKFGKN
+124 EFLNKKFGKN
-134 AHCVYAVIHFDE
+134 ARCVYAVIHFDE
-146 STPHMQSMWTFSEE
+146 STPHLQSMWTFLEE
-160 NNQKDEYTVSDI
+160 NNQKDEYTVSDV
-172 NTAKVK
+172 NPAKVK
-178 SALTSAFLR
+178 SALSSAFLR
-187 RNKELGLI
+187 RNKELGLV

-210 QEKPKIIERQLAKM
+210 QEKPKIIERQLAKL

-259 VTNPS
+259 VNNAAV
-264 INELKNKVKVFSN
+264 NELKNKIKVFSN
-277 EGAEVVVRRTKKVN
+277 EGVEVVVRRTEKVN
-291 SSEDLD
+291 SSEELD
-297 RTKFAMEKEKK
+297 RTKLVMEKKK
-308 DLENKIGSNDY
+308 KELENKIGSNDY
-319 SKNEFMKY
+319 SK
-327 MEILSKREIIDRKKK
+327 
-342 ISKEDFLNEFKNYET
+342 NEFKNYET
-357 DFKVRKSNKGITDF
+357 DFKVRKSNKEITDF
-371 KRIFDI
+371 KRIFNI

-387 RQNNK
+387 KQNNK

-405 DEIFKNVDFEAI
+405 DEVFKNVDFEAI
-417 NKKIEDYSKAEKV
+417 NKKIEDYSKGEKV
-430 EELIKNRDNLY
+430 EELIKNRENLY
-441 FEIKTLETE
+441 FEIKTLETKT
-450 ESNLKSSINF
+450 SNLKSSINF
-460 LEKEKNSKNNEI
+460 LEKEQISKNNEI
-472 RNLDEQIW
+472 RNLDEQIL
-480 EKKIE
+480 EKKKE
-485 AEKPYVVSE
+485 AEKPYLVSE

-508 RKRGNT
+508 RKRGDT

-537 LDKRLQMEPE
+537 LDKRLQMEREQQE
-547 LQEINNKRRQLND
+547 LNNRLRQLND
-560 IYVDLEEK
+560 SYADLEEK
-568 KRRRKAELEKLAQPI
+568 KRRRKAELEKLAQPVV
-583 IQKEV
+583 QQEV

-621 GEAETRADEKIKGGY
+621 GEAQARADEKIKRAY
-636 IRRKYDAGNKFIN
+636 IRRKYDAGNKFIK
-649 QMTNLLHEDSNGKFS
+649 QMTKILHEDFNGKFS

-672 IAAIEKLPDNTYGW
+672 IAAIENVPDSTYSW
-686 WNDFKIN
+686 WNDFKNN
-693 LDIELENT
+693 LNIELENT
-701 VRERKAVHNQNK
+701 VKDKNVVRNRSN
-713 SKSQYHRSR
+713 SQYDRSL

>member
-1 MKKHFLIKGGIKM
+1 M
-14 AEISAINNF
+14 
-23 KKYNSKSGRS
+23 
-33 SIKNV
+33 
-38 VREAFRELEKFKNN
+38 
-52 VNQELTQ
+52 
-59 FNKILVKDLS
+59 
-69 VLERQYYDTE
+69 
-79 VDSRSRDVISIVSQV
+79 
-94 QTGNF
+94 
-99 EARNGVDLTY
+99 DLTY

-124 EFLNDKFGKN
+124 EFLSKKFGKN

-160 NNQKDEYTVSDI
+160 NNQKDEYTVSDV

-210 QEKPKIIERQLAKM
+210 QEKPKIIERQLAKL

-259 VTNPS
+259 VKNPS

-277 EGAEVVVRRTKKVN
+277 EGAEVVVRRTEKVN

-342 ISKEDFLNEFKNYET
+342 ISKEDFLNEFKNCET
-357 DFKVRKSNKGITDF
+357 DFKVRKSNKEITDF
-371 KRIFDI
+371 KRIFNI

-405 DEIFKNVDFEAI
+405 DKVFKNVDFEAI
-417 NKKIEDYSKAEKV
+417 NKKIEDYSKGEKV
-430 EELIKNRDNLY
+430 EELIKNRENLY

-450 ESNLKSSINF
+450 ASNLKSSINF
-460 LEKEKNSKNNEI
+460 LEKEQNSKNNEI
-472 RNLDEQIW
+472 RNLDDQIW

-508 RKRGNT
+508 RKRGDT

-537 LDKRLQMEPE
+537 LDKRLEMERE

-560 IYVDLEEK
+560 SYADLEEK

-612 NKSEYDKLF
+612 NKLEYDKLF
-621 GEAETRADEKIKGGY
+621 GEAEARADEKIKGAY
-636 IRRKYDAGNKFIN
+636 IRRKHDAGNKFIK
-649 QMTNLLHEDSNGKFS
+649 QMTNMLHEDANGKFS

-672 IAAIEKLPDNTYGW
+672 IVAIENVPDNTYGW
-686 WNDFKIN
+686 WDDFKNN
-693 LDIELENT
+693 LNIELENT
-701 VRERKAVHNQNK
+701 VRERNTVRNQNK
-713 SKSQYHRSR
+713 NKSQYHRSR

>member
-1 MKKHFLIKGGIKM
+1 M

-23 KKYNSKSGRS
+23 KKYNSGSGRS
-33 SIKNV
+33 SINNV

-79 VDSRSRDVISIVSQV
+79 VDSRSRDVVSVVSQV

-124 EFLNDKFGKN
+124 EFLNKKFGKN
-134 AHCVYAVIHFDE
+134 ARCVYAVIHFDE
-146 STPHMQSMWTFSEE
+146 STPHLQSMWTFSEE
-160 NNQKDEYTVSDI
+160 NNQKDEYTVSDV
-172 NTAKVK
+172 NPAKVK
-178 SALTSAFLR
+178 SALSSAFLR

-210 QEKPKIIERQLAKM
+210 QEKPKIIERQLAKL

-259 VTNPS
+259 VKNPS

-277 EGAEVVVRRTKKVN
+277 EGAEVVVRRTEKVN

-308 DLENKIGSNDY
+308 NLESKIGSNDY

-327 MEILSKREIIDRKKK
+327 TEILSKREIIDRKKK
-342 ISKEDFLNEFKNYET
+342 ISKEDFLNEFKNYEI
-357 DFKVRKSNKGITDF
+357 DFKVRKSNKEITDF
-371 KRIFDI
+371 KRIFNI
-377 KKIIKDKLNQ
+377 KKIIRDKLNQ

-405 DEIFKNVDFEAI
+405 DEVFKNIDFEEI
-417 NKKIEDYSKAEKV
+417 NKKIEDYSKGEKV
-430 EELIKNRDNLY
+430 EELIKNRENLY
-441 FEIKTLETE
+441 FEIKTLETKA
-450 ESNLKSSINF
+450 SNLKSSINV
-460 LEKEKNSKNNEI
+460 LEKEQISKNDEI
-472 RNLDEQIW
+472 RNLDDQIW

-485 AEKPYVVSE
+485 AEKPYFVSE

-508 RKRGNT
+508 RKRGDT

-537 LDKRLQMEPE
+537 LDKRLQMERE

-560 IYVDLEEK
+560 SYADLEEK
-568 KRRRKAELEKLAQPI
+568 KRRKKAELEKLAQPVV
-583 IQKEV
+583 QKEV

-612 NKSEYDKLF
+612 NKFEYDKLF
-621 GEAETRADEKIKGGY
+621 GEAEARADEKIKGAY
-636 IRRKYDAGNKFIN
+636 IRRKHDAGNKFIK
-649 QMTNLLHEDSNGKFS
+649 QMTNMLHEDANGKFS

-672 IAAIEKLPDNTYGW
+672 IAAIENVPDNTYGW
-686 WNDFKIN
+686 WDDFKNN
-693 LDIELENT
+693 LNIELENT
-701 VRERKAVHNQNK
+701 VKDRNITRNRTN
-713 SKSQYHRSR
+713 SQYGRRL

>member
-1 MKKHFLIKGGIKM
+1 M
-14 AEISAINNF
+14 AEISALNNF

-33 SIKNV
+33 NINNV

-52 VNQELTQ
+52 VNQKLTQ
-59 FNKILVKDLS
+59 FNKILVKNLS
-69 VLERQYYDTE
+69 VLERQYSDTE
-79 VDSRSRDVISIVSQV
+79 VDSRSRDVVSVVSQV

-99 EARNGVDLTY
+99 EAKNGVDLTY

-124 EFLNDKFGKN
+124 EFLSKKFDKN
-134 AHCVYAVIHFDE
+134 ARCVYAVIHFDE

-160 NNQKDEYTVSDI
+160 NNQKDEYTVSDV
-172 NTAKVK
+172 NPAKVK
-178 SALTSAFLR
+178 SALSSAFLR
-187 RNKELGLI
+187 RNKKLGLT

-210 QEKPKIIERQLAKM
+210 QEKPKIIERQLAKL

-236 SGTSPFT
+236 NGTSPFT

-259 VTNPS
+259 LNNPVV
-264 INELKNKVKVFSN
+264 NELKNKVKVFSN
-277 EGAEVVVRRTKKVN
+277 EGVEVVVRRTEKVN
-291 SSEDLD
+291 SSEELD

-308 DLENKIGSNDY
+308 DLESKIGSNDY

-327 MEILSKREIIDRKKK
+327 TEILSKREIIDKKKK

-357 DFKVRKSNKGITDF
+357 DFKTRKSNKEITDF
-371 KRIFDI
+371 KRIFNI
-377 KKIIKDKLNQ
+377 KKIIKDKLSQ
-387 RQNNK
+387 RQENK

-398 KKEIKLF
+398 KKEVKLF
-405 DEIFKNVDFEAI
+405 DEVFKNVDFEAI
-417 NKKIEDYSKAEKV
+417 NKKIEDYSKGEKV
-430 EELIKNRDNLY
+430 EELIKNRENLY

-450 ESNLKSSINF
+450 ASNLKSSINF
-460 LEKEKNSKNNEI
+460 LEKEQNSKNNEI

-480 EKKIE
+480 EKRTE

-508 RKRGNT
+508 RKRGET
-514 LMRNIKKD
+514 LMRNIMKD
-522 VEKEEAKNNAIKQDI
+522 VEKEKSKNNSLKQDI
-537 LDKRLQMEPE
+537 LNKRLQLEQEQQE
-547 LQEINNKRRQLND
+547 LNNRLRQLND
-560 IYVDLEEK
+560 SYADLEKK
-568 KRRRKAELEKLAQPI
+568 KRHRKAELEKLGQPI

-588 DDLVREHLR
+588 NDLVREHLR

-621 GEAETRADEKIKGGY
+621 GEAEARADEKIKGAY
-636 IRRKYDAGNKFIN
+636 IRRKHNAGNKFIK
-649 QMTNLLHEDSNGKFS
+649 QMTNLLHKDSNGKFS
-664 LLEIEKTV
+664 LLEIEKIV
-672 IAAIEKLPDNTYGW
+672 IAAIEKVPDNTYGW
-686 WNDFKIN
+686 WDDFKNN
-693 LDIELENT
+693 LNIELENT
-701 VRERKAVHNQNK
+701 VKDRNITCNRTN
-713 SKSQYHRSR
+713 SQYGRRL

>member
-1 MKKHFLIKGGIKM
+1 MVKM
-14 AEISAINNF
+14 AEISALNNF

-33 SIKNV
+33 NINNV

-52 VNQELTQ
+52 VNQKLTQ

-69 VLERQYYDTE
+69 VLERQYSDTE
-79 VDSRSRDVISIVSQV
+79 VDSRSRDVVSVVSQV

-99 EARNGVDLTY
+99 EAKNGVDLTY

-124 EFLNDKFGKN
+124 EFLSKKFDKN
-134 AHCVYAVIHFDE
+134 ARCVYAVIHFDE

-160 NNQKDEYTVSDI
+160 NNQKDEYTVSDV
-172 NTAKVK
+172 NPAKVK
-178 SALTSAFLR
+178 SALSSAFLR
-187 RNKELGLI
+187 RNKKLGLT

-210 QEKPKIIERQLAKM
+210 QQKPKIIERQLAKL

-236 SGTSPFT
+236 NGTSPFT

-259 VTNPS
+259 LNNPVV
-264 INELKNKVKVFSN
+264 NELKNKVKVFSN
-277 EGAEVVVRRTKKVN
+277 EGVEVVVRRTEKVN
-291 SSEDLD
+291 SSEELD

-308 DLENKIGSNDY
+308 DLESKIGSNDY

-327 MEILSKREIIDRKKK
+327 MEILSKREIIDKKKK

-357 DFKVRKSNKGITDF
+357 DFKTRKSNKEITDF
-371 KRIFDI
+371 KRIFNI

-387 RQNNK
+387 RHNNK

-417 NKKIEDYSKAEKV
+417 NKKIEDYSKGEKV
-430 EELIKNRDNLY
+430 EELIKNRENLY

-450 ESNLKSSINF
+450 ASNLKSSINF
-460 LEKEKNSKNNEI
+460 LEKEQNSKNNEI

-480 EKKIE
+480 EKRTE

-508 RKRGNT
+508 RKRGET
-514 LMRNIKKD
+514 LMRNIMKD
-522 VEKEEAKNNAIKQDI
+522 VEKEKSKNNSLKQDI
-537 LDKRLQMEPE
+537 LNKRLQLEQEQQE
-547 LQEINNKRRQLND
+547 LNNRLRQLND
-560 IYVDLEEK
+560 SYADLEKK
-568 KRRRKAELEKLAQPI
+568 KRHRKAELEKLGQPI

-588 DDLVREHLR
+588 NDLVREHLR

-621 GEAETRADEKIKGGY
+621 GEAEARADEKIKGAY
-636 IRRKYDAGNKFIN
+636 IRRKHNAGNKFIK
-649 QMTNLLHEDSNGKFS
+649 QMTNLLHKDSNGKFS

-672 IAAIEKLPDNTYGW
+672 IAAIENVPDNTYSW
-686 WNDFKIN
+686 WNDFKNN
-693 LDIELENT
+693 LNIELEKT
-701 VRERKAVHNQNK
+701 VKDKNVVRNRSN
-713 SKSQYHRSR
+713 SQYDRSL

>member
-1 MKKHFLIKGGIKM
+1 MVKM

-33 SIKNV
+33 NINNV

-52 VNQELTQ
+52 VNQKLTQ

-69 VLERQYYDTE
+69 VLERQYSDTK
-79 VDSRSRDVISIVSQV
+79 VDSRSRDVVSVVSQV

-99 EARNGVDLTY
+99 EAKNGVDLTY

-124 EFLNDKFGKN
+124 EFLSKKFDKN
-134 AHCVYAVIHFDE
+134 ARCVYAVIHFDE

-160 NNQKDEYTVSDI
+160 NNQKDEYTVSDV
-172 NTAKVK
+172 NPAKVK
-178 SALTSAFLR
+178 SALSSAFLR
-187 RNKELGLI
+187 RNKKLGLT

-210 QEKPKIIERQLAKM
+210 QEKPKIIERQLAKL

-236 SGTSPFT
+236 NGTSPFT

-259 VTNPS
+259 LNNPVV
-264 INELKNKVKVFSN
+264 NELKNKVKVFSN
-277 EGAEVVVRRTKKVN
+277 EGVEVVVRRTEKVN
-291 SSEDLD
+291 SSEELD

-308 DLENKIGSNDY
+308 DLESKIGSNDY

-327 MEILSKREIIDRKKK
+327 TEILSKREIIDKKKK
-342 ISKEDFLNEFKNYET
+342 ISKEDFLNGFKNYET
-357 DFKVRKSNKGITDF
+357 DFKVRKSNKKITDF
-371 KRIFDI
+371 KRIFNI
-377 KKIIKDKLNQ
+377 KKIIRDKLNQ

-417 NKKIEDYSKAEKV
+417 NKKIEDYSKGEKV
-430 EELIKNRDNLY
+430 EELIKNRENLY

-450 ESNLKSSINF
+450 ASNLKSSINF
-460 LEKEKNSKNNEI
+460 LEKEQNSKNNEI

-480 EKKIE
+480 EKRTE

-508 RKRGNT
+508 RKRGET
-514 LMRNIKKD
+514 LMRNIMKD
-522 VEKEEAKNNAIKQDI
+522 VEKEKSKNNSLKQDI
-537 LDKRLQMEPE
+537 LNKRLQLEQEQQE
-547 LQEINNKRRQLND
+547 LNNRLRQLND
-560 IYVDLEEK
+560 SYEDLEKK
-568 KRRRKAELEKLAQPI
+568 KRHRKAELEKLGQPI

-588 DDLVREHLR
+588 NDLVREHLR

-621 GEAETRADEKIKGGY
+621 GEAEARADEKIKGAY
-636 IRRKYDAGNKFIN
+636 IRRKHNAGNKFIK
-649 QMTNLLHEDSNGKFS
+649 QMTNILHEDSNGKFS

-672 IAAIEKLPDNTYGW
+672 IAAIENVPDNTYGW
-686 WNDFKIN
+686 WDDFKNN
-693 LDIELENT
+693 LNIELENT
-701 VRERKAVHNQNK
+701 VKDRNITRNRTN
-713 SKSQYHRSR
+713 SQYGRRL

>member
-1 MKKHFLIKGGIKM
+1 M

-23 KKYNSKSGRS
+23 KKYNSGSGRS
-33 SIKNV
+33 SINNV

-52 VNQELTQ
+52 VNQDLTQ

-69 VLERQYYDTE
+69 VLEQQYFNTE
-79 VDSRSRDVISIVSQV
+79 VDSRSKDVVSVVSQV

-109 MLSLEKWEQYYKENL
+109 MISLEKWEQYYKENL
-124 EFLNDKFGKN
+124 EFLNKKFGKN
-134 AHCVYAVIHFDE
+134 AHCAYAVIHFDE

-160 NNQKDEYTVSDI
+160 NNQKAEYTI
-172 NTAKVK
+172 NDVNPAKVK
-178 SALTSAFLR
+178 SALSSAFLR
-187 RNKELGLI
+187 RNKELGLA

-210 QEKPKIIERQLAKM
+210 QEKPKIIERQLAKL

-259 VTNPS
+259 VNNAAV
-264 INELKNKVKVFSN
+264 NELKNKVKIFSN
-277 EGAEVVVRRTKKVN
+277 EGVEVVVRRTEKVN

-308 DLENKIGSNDY
+308 ELENKISGNDY

-327 MEILSKREIIDRKKK
+327 TEILSKREIIDRKKK

-357 DFKVRKSNKGITDF
+357 DFKARKSNKGITDF
-371 KRIFDI
+371 KRIFNI
-377 KKIIKDKLNQ
+377 KKIIKDKLSQ

-398 KKEIKLF
+398 KKEVKLF
-405 DEIFKNVDFEAI
+405 DEVFKNVDFETI
-417 NKKIEDYSKAEKV
+417 NKKIEDYSKGEKV
-430 EELIKNRDNLY
+430 EELIKNRENLY

-450 ESNLKSSINF
+450 ASNLKSSINF
-460 LEKEKNSKNNEI
+460 LKKEQIRKNNEI

-480 EKKIE
+480 KKKTE
-485 AEKPYVVSE
+485 AEKPYRVSE
-494 RRKQELI
+494 RRKQELV

-508 RKRGNT
+508 RKRGDT
-514 LMRNIKKD
+514 LMRNIMKD
-522 VEKEEAKNNAIKQDI
+522 VEKEKAKNNALKQDI
-537 LDKRLQMEPE
+537 LNKRLQLEREQQE
-547 LQEINNKRRQLND
+547 LNNRLRQLND
-560 IYVDLEEK
+560 SYADLEEM
-568 KRRRKAELEKLAQPI
+568 KRRRKAELEKLAQPA

-588 DDLVREHLR
+588 NDLVREHLR
-597 YYEVTDKDILNFKAN
+597 YYEVTDKDILNFKAK

-621 GEAETRADEKIKGGY
+621 GEAEARADEKIKGAY
-636 IRRKYDAGNKFIN
+636 VRRKHDAGQKFIK
-649 QMTNLLHEDSNGKFS
+649 QITNLLHEDSNGKFS

-672 IAAIEKLPDNTYGW
+672 IAAIENVPDNTYGW
-686 WNDFKIN
+686 WNDFKNN
-693 LDIELENT
+693 LNIELENT
-701 VRERKAVHNQNK
+701 AKDRNTVHNR
-713 SKSQYHRSR
+713 SSSQYDRSL

>member
-33 SIKNV
+33 SINNV
-38 VREAFRELEKFKNN
+38 VKEAFRELEKFKNN

-69 VLERQYYDTE
+69 VLEQQYYDTE
-79 VDSRSRDVISIVSQV
+79 VDSRSRDVVSVVSQV

-124 EFLNDKFGKN
+124 EFLNKKFGKN
-134 AHCVYAVIHFDE
+134 ARCVYAVIHFDE
-146 STPHMQSMWTFSEE
+146 STPHLQSMWTFSEE
-160 NNQKDEYTVSDI
+160 NNQKDEYTVSDV
-172 NTAKVK
+172 NPAKVK
-178 SALTSAFLR
+178 SALSSAFLR
-187 RNKELGLI
+187 RNKELGLV

-210 QEKPKIIERQLAKM
+210 QEKPKIIERQLAKL

-259 VTNPS
+259 VNNAAV
-264 INELKNKVKVFSN
+264 NELKNKVKVFSN
-277 EGAEVVVRRTKKVN
+277 EGAEVVVRRTEKVN

-319 SKNEFMKY
+319 SRNEFMKY

-357 DFKVRKSNKGITDF
+357 DFKVRKSNKEITDF
-371 KRIFDI
+371 KRIFNI

-405 DEIFKNVDFEAI
+405 DEVFKNVDFEAI
-417 NKKIEDYSKAEKV
+417 NKKIEDYSKGEKI
-430 EELIKNRDNLY
+430 EELIKNRENLY
-441 FEIKTLETE
+441 FEIKTLETKT
-450 ESNLKSSINF
+450 SNLKSSINF
-460 LEKEKNSKNNEI
+460 LEKEQISKNNEI
-472 RNLDEQIW
+472 HNLDEQIW
-480 EKKIE
+480 EKKME

-494 RRKQELI
+494 RRKEELI

-508 RKRGNT
+508 RKRGDT

-537 LDKRLQMEPE
+537 LDKRLQMEREQQE
-547 LQEINNKRRQLND
+547 LNNRLRQLND
-560 IYVDLEEK
+560 SYADLEEK
-568 KRRRKAELEKLAQPI
+568 KRRRKAELEKLAQPVV
-583 IQKEV
+583 QKEV

-612 NKSEYDKLF
+612 NKFEYDELF
-621 GEAETRADEKIKGGY
+621 GEAEARAYETIKGAY
-636 IRRKYDAGNKFIN
+636 IRRKHDAGNKFIK
-649 QMTNLLHEDSNGKFS
+649 QMTNILHEDSNGKFS

-672 IAAIEKLPDNTYGW
+672 IAAIENVPNSTYSW
-686 WNDFKIN
+686 WNDFKNN
-693 LDIELENT
+693 LNIELEKT
-701 VRERKAVHNQNK
+701 VKDKNVVRNR
-713 SKSQYHRSR
+713 SSSQYDRSL

>member
-33 SIKNV
+33 SINNV
-38 VREAFRELEKFKNN
+38 VKEAFRELEKFKNN

-79 VDSRSRDVISIVSQV
+79 VDSRSRDVVSVVSQV

-124 EFLNDKFGKN
+124 EFLNKKFGKN
-134 AHCVYAVIHFDE
+134 AHCVYAVIHLDE
-146 STPHMQSMWTFSEE
+146 STPHMQSLWTFSEA
-160 NNQKDEYTVSDI
+160 NNQKDKYTVSDV

-187 RNKELGLI
+187 RNKELGLT

-210 QEKPKIIERQLAKM
+210 QEKPRIIEGQLAKM

-236 SGTSPFT
+236 SGTSPFN
-243 KDFYRT
+243 KDFYMT

-259 VTNPS
+259 VNNAAV
-264 INELKNKVKVFSN
+264 NELKNKVKVFSN
-277 EGAEVVVRRTKKVN
+277 ETVEVVVRRTEKVN

-327 MEILSKREIIDRKKK
+327 TEILSKREIIDRKKK

-357 DFKVRKSNKGITDF
+357 DFKVRKSNKEITDF
-371 KRIFDI
+371 KRIFNI
-377 KKIIKDKLNQ
+377 KKIIRDKLNQ

-405 DEIFKNVDFEAI
+405 DEVFKNIDFEAI
-417 NKKIEDYSKAEKV
+417 NKKIEDYSKGEKV
-430 EELIKNRDNLY
+430 EELIKNRENLY
-441 FEIKTLETE
+441 FEIKTLETKA
-450 ESNLKSSINF
+450 SNLKSSINV
-460 LEKEKNSKNNEI
+460 LEKEQNTKNNEI

-480 EKKIE
+480 EKKME

-508 RKRGNT
+508 RKRGDT

-537 LDKRLQMEPE
+537 LDKRLQMERE

-560 IYVDLEEK
+560 NYADLEEK
-568 KRRRKAELEKLAQPI
+568 KRRKKAELEKLAQPVV
-583 IQKEV
+583 QKEV

-612 NKSEYDKLF
+612 NKFEYDKLF
-621 GEAETRADEKIKGGY
+621 GEAEARADEKIKGAY
-636 IRRKYDAGNKFIN
+636 IRRKYDAGKKFIK
-649 QMTNLLHEDSNGKFS
+649 QITNLLHEDTNVKLS

-672 IAAIEKLPDNTYGW
+672 IAAIENVPDNTYGW
-686 WNDFKIN
+686 WYDFKNN
-693 LDIELENT
+693 LNIELENT
-701 VRERKAVHNQNK
+701 VKDRNITRNRTN
-713 SKSQYHRSR
+713 SQYGRRL

>member
-1 MKKHFLIKGGIKM
+1 M

-33 SIKNV
+33 SINNV

-52 VNQELTQ
+52 VNQKLTQ

-69 VLERQYYDTE
+69 VLEQQYYDTE
-79 VDSRSRDVISIVSQV
+79 VDSRSRDVVSVVSQV

-124 EFLNDKFGKN
+124 EFLNKKFGKN
-134 AHCVYAVIHFDE
+134 ARCVYAVIHFDE
-146 STPHMQSMWTFSEE
+146 STPHLQSMWTFLEE
-160 NNQKDEYTVSDI
+160 NNQKDEYTVSDV
-172 NTAKVK
+172 NPAKVK
-178 SALTSAFLR
+178 SALSSAFLR

-210 QEKPKIIERQLAKM
+210 QQKPKIIERQLAKL

-236 SGTSPFT
+236 NGTSPFT

-259 VTNPS
+259 LNNPVV
-264 INELKNKVKVFSN
+264 NELKNKVKVFSN
-277 EGAEVVVRRTKKVN
+277 EGVEVVVRRTEKVN
-291 SSEDLD
+291 SSEELD

-308 DLENKIGSNDY
+308 DLESKIGSNDY

-327 MEILSKREIIDRKKK
+327 TEILSKREIIDKKKK

-357 DFKVRKSNKGITDF
+357 DFKVRKSNKEITDF
-371 KRIFDI
+371 KRIFNI
-377 KKIIKDKLNQ
+377 KKIIRDKLNQ

-405 DEIFKNVDFEAI
+405 DEVFKNVDFEAI
-417 NKKIEDYSKAEKV
+417 NKKIEDYSKGEKV
-430 EELIKNRDNLY
+430 EELIKNRENLY

-450 ESNLKSSINF
+450 ASNLKSSINF
-460 LEKEKNSKNNEI
+460 LEKEQNSKNNEI

-480 EKKIE
+480 EKKME

-508 RKRGNT
+508 RKRGDT

-537 LDKRLQMEPE
+537 LNKRLQLEQEQQE
-547 LQEINNKRRQLND
+547 LNNRLRQLND
-560 IYVDLEEK
+560 SYADLEKK
-568 KRRRKAELEKLAQPI
+568 KRHRKAELEKLGQPI

-588 DDLVREHLR
+588 NDLVREHLR

-621 GEAETRADEKIKGGY
+621 GEAEARADEKIKGAY
-636 IRRKYDAGNKFIN
+636 IRRKHNAGNKFIK
-649 QMTNLLHEDSNGKFS
+649 QMTNILHEDSNGKFS

-672 IAAIEKLPDNTYGW
+672 IAAIENVPDSSYSW
-686 WNDFKIN
+686 WNDFKNN
-693 LDIELENT
+693 LNIELENT
-701 VRERKAVHNQNK
+701 VKDRNITRNRTN
-713 SKSQYHRSR
+713 SQYGRRL

>member
-1 MKKHFLIKGGIKM
+1 M
-14 AEISAINNF
+14 AEISALNNF

-33 SIKNV
+33 NINNV

-52 VNQELTQ
+52 VNQKLTQ

-69 VLERQYYDTE
+69 VLERQYSDTE
-79 VDSRSRDVISIVSQV
+79 VDSRSRDVVSVVSQV

-99 EARNGVDLTY
+99 EAKNGVDLTY
-109 MLSLEKWEQYYKENL
+109 MLSLEKREQYYKENL
-124 EFLNDKFGKN
+124 EFLSKKFDKN
-134 AHCVYAVIHFDE
+134 ARCVYAVIHFDE

-160 NNQKDEYTVSDI
+160 NNQKDEYTVSDV
-172 NTAKVK
+172 NPAKVK
-178 SALTSAFLR
+178 SALSSAFLR
-187 RNKELGLI
+187 RNKKLGLT

-210 QEKPKIIERQLAKM
+210 QEKPKIIERQLAKL

-259 VTNPS
+259 VNNAVV
-264 INELKNKVKVFSN
+264 NELKNKVKVFSN
-277 EGAEVVVRRTKKVN
+277 EGVEVVVRRTEKVN
-291 SSEDLD
+291 SSEELD

-308 DLENKIGSNDY
+308 DLESKIGSNDY

-327 MEILSKREIIDRKKK
+327 TEILSKREIIDKKKK

-357 DFKVRKSNKGITDF
+357 DFKVRKSNKEITDF
-371 KRIFDI
+371 KRIFNI
-377 KKIIKDKLNQ
+377 KKIIRDKLNQ

-417 NKKIEDYSKAEKV
+417 NKKIEDYSKGEKV
-430 EELIKNRDNLY
+430 EELIKNRENLY

-450 ESNLKSSINF
+450 ASNLKSSINF
-460 LEKEKNSKNNEI
+460 LEKEQNSKNNEI

-480 EKKIE
+480 EKRTE

-508 RKRGNT
+508 RKRGET
-514 LMRNIKKD
+514 LMRNIMKD
-522 VEKEEAKNNAIKQDI
+522 VEKEKSKNNSLKQDI
-537 LDKRLQMEPE
+537 LNKRLQLEQEQQE
-547 LQEINNKRRQLND
+547 LNNRLRQLND
-560 IYVDLEEK
+560 SYADLEKK
-568 KRRRKAELEKLAQPI
+568 KRHRKAELEKLGQPI

-588 DDLVREHLR
+588 NDLVREHLR

-612 NKSEYDKLF
+612 NKSEYDK
-621 GEAETRADEKIKGGY
+621 
-636 IRRKYDAGNKFIN
+636 
-649 QMTNLLHEDSNGKFS
+649 
-664 LLEIEKTV
+664 
-672 IAAIEKLPDNTYGW
+672 
-686 WNDFKIN
+686 
-693 LDIELENT
+693 
-701 VRERKAVHNQNK
+701 
-713 SKSQYHRSR
+713 

>member
-1 MKKHFLIKGGIKM
+1 M

-33 SIKNV
+33 NINNV

-52 VNQELTQ
+52 VNQKLTQ

-69 VLERQYYDTE
+69 VLERQYSDTK
-79 VDSRSRDVISIVSQV
+79 VDSRSRDVVSVVSQV

-99 EARNGVDLTY
+99 EAKNGVDLTY

-124 EFLNDKFGKN
+124 EFLSKKFDKN
-134 AHCVYAVIHFDE
+134 ARCVYAVIHFDE

-160 NNQKDEYTVSDI
+160 NNQKDEYTVNDV
-172 NTAKVK
+172 NPAKVK
-178 SALTSAFLR
+178 SALSSAFLR
-187 RNKELGLI
+187 RNKKLGLT

-259 VTNPS
+259 VKNPS

-277 EGAEVVVRRTKKVN
+277 EDVEVVVRRTEKVN

-308 DLENKIGSNDY
+308 ELENKIGSNDY

-327 MEILSKREIIDRKKK
+327 MEILSKREIIDKKKK

-357 DFKVRKSNKGITDF
+357 DLKVRKSNKEITDF
-371 KRIFDI
+371 KRIFNI

-405 DEIFKNVDFEAI
+405 DEVFKNVDFEAI
-417 NKKIEDYSKAEKV
+417 NKKIEDYLKGEKV
-430 EELIKNRDNLY
+430 EELIKNRENLY
-441 FEIKTLETE
+441 FEIKTLETKT
-450 ESNLKSSINF
+450 SNLKSSINF
-460 LEKEKNSKNNEI
+460 LEKEQISKNNEI
-472 RNLDEQIW
+472 RNLDDQIS

-508 RKRGNT
+508 RKRGDT

-522 VEKEEAKNNAIKQDI
+522 VEKEEAKNNSLKQDI
-537 LDKRLQMEPE
+537 LNKRLQLEQEQQE
-547 LQEINNKRRQLND
+547 LNNRLRQLND
-560 IYVDLEEK
+560 SYADLEEK

-588 DDLVREHLR
+588 NDLVREHLR

-621 GEAETRADEKIKGGY
+621 GEAEARADEKIKGAY
-636 IRRKYDAGNKFIN
+636 IRRKHNAGNKFIK
-649 QMTNLLHEDSNGKFS
+649 QMTNILHEDSNGKFS
-664 LLEIEKTV
+664 FLEIEKTV
-672 IAAIEKLPDNTYGW
+672 IAAIENVPGNTYGW
-686 WNDFKIN
+686 WDDFKNN
-693 LDIELENT
+693 LNIELENT
-701 VRERKAVHNQNK
+701 VKDRNITRNRTN
-713 SKSQYHRSR
+713 SQYGRRL

>member
-33 SIKNV
+33 SINNV

-79 VDSRSRDVISIVSQV
+79 VDSRSRDVVSVVSQV

-124 EFLNDKFGKN
+124 EFLNKKFGKN
-134 AHCVYAVIHFDE
+134 ARCVYAVIHFDE
-146 STPHMQSMWTFSEE
+146 STPHLQSMWTFSEE
-160 NNQKDEYTVSDI
+160 NNQKDEYTVSDV

-259 VTNPS
+259 VNNAAV
-264 INELKNKVKVFSN
+264 NELKNKVKVFSN
-277 EGAEVVVRRTKKVN
+277 EGVEVVVRRTEKVN

-308 DLENKIGSNDY
+308 ELESKIGSNNY

-327 MEILSKREIIDRKKK
+327 TEILSKREIIDRKKK

-357 DFKVRKSNKGITDF
+357 DFKVRKSNKEITDF
-371 KRIFDI
+371 KRIFNI
-377 KKIIKDKLNQ
+377 KKIIRDKLNQ

-405 DEIFKNVDFEAI
+405 DEVFKNVDFEAI
-417 NKKIEDYSKAEKV
+417 NKKIEDYSKGEKV
-430 EELIKNRDNLY
+430 EELIKNRENLY

-450 ESNLKSSINF
+450 ASNLKSSINF
-460 LEKEKNSKNNEI
+460 LEKEQISKNNEI

-480 EKKIE
+480 EKKME

-494 RRKQELI
+494 RRKEELI

-508 RKRGNT
+508 RKRGDT

-537 LDKRLQMEPE
+537 LNKRLQMERE

-588 DDLVREHLR
+588 DNLVREHLR

-621 GEAETRADEKIKGGY
+621 GEAQARADEKIKRAY
-636 IRRKYDAGNKFIN
+636 IRRKYDAGNKFIK
-649 QMTNLLHEDSNGKFS
+649 QMTKILHEDSNGKFS

-672 IAAIEKLPDNTYGW
+672 IAAIENVPDNTYGW
-686 WNDFKIN
+686 WDDFKNN
-693 LDIELENT
+693 LNIELENT
-701 VRERKAVHNQNK
+701 VKDRNVVRNR
-713 SKSQYHRSR
+713 SSSQYDRSL

>member
-1 MKKHFLIKGGIKM
+1 M

-33 SIKNV
+33 NINNV

-52 VNQELTQ
+52 VNQKLTQ

-69 VLERQYYDTE
+69 VLERQYSDTK
-79 VDSRSRDVISIVSQV
+79 VDSRSRDVVSVVSQV

-99 EARNGVDLTY
+99 EAKNGVDLTY

-124 EFLNDKFGKN
+124 EFLSKKFDKN
-134 AHCVYAVIHFDE
+134 ARCVYAVIHFDE

-160 NNQKDEYTVSDI
+160 NNQKDEYTVSDV
-172 NTAKVK
+172 NPAKVK
-178 SALTSAFLR
+178 SALSSAFLR

-210 QEKPKIIERQLAKM
+210 QQKPKIIERQLAKL

-236 SGTSPFT
+236 NGTSPFT

-259 VTNPS
+259 LNNPVV
-264 INELKNKVKVFSN
+264 NELKNKVKVFSN
-277 EGAEVVVRRTKKVN
+277 EGVEVVVRRTEKVN
-291 SSEDLD
+291 SSEELD

-308 DLENKIGSNDY
+308 DLESKIGSNDY

-327 MEILSKREIIDRKKK
+327 TEILSKREIIDKKKK

-357 DFKVRKSNKGITDF
+357 DFKTRKSNKEITDF
-371 KRIFDI
+371 KRIFNI

-417 NKKIEDYSKAEKV
+417 NKKIEDYSKGEKV
-430 EELIKNRDNLY
+430 EELIKNRENLY

-450 ESNLKSSINF
+450 ASNLKSSINF
-460 LEKEKNSKNNEI
+460 LEKEQNSKNNEI

-480 EKKIE
+480 EKRTE

-508 RKRGNT
+508 RKRGET
-514 LMRNIKKD
+514 LMRNIMKD
-522 VEKEEAKNNAIKQDI
+522 VEKEKSKNNFLKQDI
-537 LDKRLQMEPE
+537 LNKRLQLEQEQQE
-547 LQEINNKRRQLND
+547 LNNRLRQLND
-560 IYVDLEEK
+560 SYADLEKK
-568 KRRRKAELEKLAQPI
+568 KRHRKAELEKLGQPI

-588 DDLVREHLR
+588 NDLVREHLR

-621 GEAETRADEKIKGGY
+621 GEAEARADEKIKGAY
-636 IRRKYDAGNKFIN
+636 IRRKHNAGNKFIK
-649 QMTNLLHEDSNGKFS
+649 QMTNILHEDSNGKFS

-672 IAAIEKLPDNTYGW
+672 IAAIENVPDNTYGW
-686 WNDFKIN
+686 WDDFKNN
-693 LDIELENT
+693 LNIELEKT
-701 VRERKAVHNQNK
+701 VKDKNVVRNR
-713 SKSQYHRSR
+713 SSSQYDRSL

>member
-1 MKKHFLIKGGIKM
+1 MVKM

-33 SIKNV
+33 NINNV

-52 VNQELTQ
+52 VNQKLTQ

-69 VLERQYYDTE
+69 VLERQYSDTK
-79 VDSRSRDVISIVSQV
+79 VDSRSRDVVSVVSQV

-99 EARNGVDLTY
+99 EAKNGVDLTY

-124 EFLNDKFGKN
+124 EFLSKKFDKN
-134 AHCVYAVIHFDE
+134 ARCVYAVIHFDE

-160 NNQKDEYTVSDI
+160 NNQKDEYTVSDV
-172 NTAKVK
+172 NPAKVK
-178 SALTSAFLR
+178 SALSSAFLR

-277 EGAEVVVRRTKKVN
+277 EDAEVVVRRTEKVN

-308 DLENKIGSNDY
+308 ELESKIGSNDY

-327 MEILSKREIIDRKKK
+327 TEILSKREIIDRKKK

-357 DFKVRKSNKGITDF
+357 NFKVRKSNKEITDF
-371 KRIFDI
+371 KRIFNI

-405 DEIFKNVDFEAI
+405 DEVFKNVDFEAI
-417 NKKIEDYSKAEKV
+417 NKKIEDYSKGEKV
-430 EELIKNRDNLY
+430 EELIKNRENLY

-450 ESNLKSSINF
+450 ASNLKSSINF
-460 LEKEKNSKNNEI
+460 LEKEQNSKNNEI

-480 EKKIE
+480 EKRTE

-508 RKRGNT
+508 RKRGET
-514 LMRNIKKD
+514 LMRNIMKD
-522 VEKEEAKNNAIKQDI
+522 VEKEKSKNNSLKQDI
-537 LDKRLQMEPE
+537 LNKRLQLEQEQQE
-547 LQEINNKRRQLND
+547 LNNRLRQLND
-560 IYVDLEEK
+560 SYADLEKK
-568 KRRRKAELEKLAQPI
+568 KRHRKAELEKLGQPI

-588 DDLVREHLR
+588 NDLVREHLR

-621 GEAETRADEKIKGGY
+621 GEAQARADEKIKGAY
-636 IRRKYDAGNKFIN
+636 IRRKHDAGKKFIK
-649 QMTNLLHEDSNGKFS
+649 QMTNILHEDTNVKLS

-672 IAAIEKLPDNTYGW
+672 IAAIENVPDNTYGW
-686 WNDFKIN
+686 WDDFKNN
-693 LDIELENT
+693 LNIELENT
-701 VRERKAVHNQNK
+701 VKDRNITCNRTN
-713 SKSQYHRSR
+713 SQYGRRL

>member
-33 SIKNV
+33 SINNV
-38 VREAFRELEKFKNN
+38 VKEAFRELEKFKNN

-79 VDSRSRDVISIVSQV
+79 VDSRSRDVVSVVSQV

-124 EFLNDKFGKN
+124 EFLNKKFGKN
-134 AHCVYAVIHFDE
+134 AHCVYAVIHLDE
-146 STPHMQSMWTFSEE
+146 STPHMQSLWTFSEA
-160 NNQKDEYTVSDI
+160 NNQKDKYTVSDV

-187 RNKELGLI
+187 RNKELGLT

-210 QEKPKIIERQLAKM
+210 QEKPRIIERQLAKM

-236 SGTSPFT
+236 SGTSPFN
-243 KDFYRT
+243 KDFYMT

-259 VTNPS
+259 VNNAAV
-264 INELKNKVKVFSN
+264 NELKNKVKVFSN
-277 EGAEVVVRRTKKVN
+277 ETVEVVVRRTEKVN

-327 MEILSKREIIDRKKK
+327 TEILSKREIIDRKKK

-357 DFKVRKSNKGITDF
+357 DFKVRKSNKEITDF
-371 KRIFDI
+371 KRIFNI
-377 KKIIKDKLNQ
+377 KKIIRDKLNQ

-405 DEIFKNVDFEAI
+405 DEVFKNIDFEAI
-417 NKKIEDYSKAEKV
+417 NKKIEDYSKGEKV
-430 EELIKNRDNLY
+430 EELIKNRENLY
-441 FEIKTLETE
+441 FEIKTLETKA
-450 ESNLKSSINF
+450 SNLKSSINV
-460 LEKEKNSKNNEI
+460 LEKEQNTKNNEI

-480 EKKIE
+480 EKKME

-508 RKRGNT
+508 RKRGDT

-537 LDKRLQMEPE
+537 LDKRLQMERE

-560 IYVDLEEK
+560 NYADLEEK
-568 KRRRKAELEKLAQPI
+568 KRRKKAELEKLAQPVV
-583 IQKEV
+583 QKEV

-612 NKSEYDKLF
+612 NKFEYDKLF
-621 GEAETRADEKIKGGY
+621 GEAEARADEKIKGAY
-636 IRRKYDAGNKFIN
+636 IRRKYDAGKKFIK
-649 QMTNLLHEDSNGKFS
+649 QITNLLHEDTNVKLS

-672 IAAIEKLPDNTYGW
+672 IAAIENVPDNTYGW
-686 WNDFKIN
+686 WYDFKNN
-693 LDIELENT
+693 LNIELENT
-701 VRERKAVHNQNK
+701 VKDRNITRNRTN
-713 SKSQYHRSR
+713 SQYGRRL

>member
-1 MKKHFLIKGGIKM
+1 M

-33 SIKNV
+33 SINNV
-38 VREAFRELEKFKNN
+38 VKEAFRELEKFKNN

-79 VDSRSRDVISIVSQV
+79 VDSRSRDVVSVVSQV

-124 EFLNDKFGKN
+124 EFLNKKFCKN

-160 NNQKDEYTVSDI
+160 NNQKDEYTVSDV

-187 RNKELGLI
+187 KNKELGLI

-210 QEKPKIIERQLAKM
+210 QEKPQIIERQLAKM

-259 VTNPS
+259 VNNAAV
-264 INELKNKVKVFSN
+264 NELKNKVKVFSN
-277 EGAEVVVRRTKKVN
+277 EGAEVVVRRTEKVN

-308 DLENKIGSNDY
+308 ELESKVGSNDY

-327 MEILSKREIIDRKKK
+327 TEILSKREIIDRKKK

-357 DFKVRKSNKGITDF
+357 DFKVRKSNKEITDF
-371 KRIFDI
+371 KRIFNI
-377 KKIIKDKLNQ
+377 KKIIRDKLNQ

-405 DEIFKNVDFEAI
+405 DEIFKNIDFEAI
-417 NKKIEDYSKAEKV
+417 NKKIEDYSKGEKV
-430 EELIKNRDNLY
+430 EELIKNRENLY
-441 FEIKTLETE
+441 FEIKTLETKT
-450 ESNLKSSINF
+450 SNLKSSINF

-480 EKKIE
+480 EKRTE

-508 RKRGNT
+508 RKRGET
-514 LMRNIKKD
+514 LMRNIMKD
-522 VEKEEAKNNAIKQDI
+522 VEKEKSKNNFLKQDI
-537 LDKRLQMEPE
+537 LNKRLQLEQEQQE
-547 LQEINNKRRQLND
+547 LNNRLRQLND
-560 IYVDLEEK
+560 SYADLEKK
-568 KRRRKAELEKLAQPI
+568 KRHRKAELEKLGQPI

-588 DDLVREHLR
+588 NDLVREHLR

-621 GEAETRADEKIKGGY
+621 REAEARADEKIKGAY
-636 IRRKYDAGNKFIN
+636 IRRKNDAGNKFIK

-672 IAAIEKLPDNTYGW
+672 IAAIENVPDSTYSW

-701 VRERKAVHNQNK
+701 VKDRNVVRNR
-713 SKSQYHRSR
+713 SSSQYDRSL